1 MAESTKVREEQQ
13 PVTSIHE
20 PEATTAAVVCETVST
35 KAEPSSSTP
44 AEPEMKL
51 PELSEVVLHRLARQ
65 AEYYFSAANLSK
77 DTYVST
83 LRSLNDGYVPISIIA
98 NFGKVKSLVPYDGFN
113 AVRKAATEFSELLEI
128 VEINTQTGKRVSET
142 ETHNNDTAEPPST
155 LEAVGPIGGQPIP
168 LSKIAASPASSP
180 ATVKSVTSIQNT
192 VIIREVPRSTE
203 EAHVRELFTFESC
216 PAIQSMHLD
225 VANCWSVYRILDNDI
240 HPQYIFDDSLTWLLA
255 SLFVSSG
262 LLLWILHPEMI

>member
-1 MAESTKVREEQQ
+1 
-13 PVTSIHE
+13 
-20 PEATTAAVVCETVST
+20 
-35 KAEPSSSTP
+35 
-44 AEPEMKL
+44 MKL

-65 AEYYFSAANLSK
+65 VEYYFSAANLSK

-113 AVRKAATEFSELLEI
+113 AVRKAATEFSDLLEI

-142 ETHNNDTAEPPST
+142 EPHNDTAEPPST

-168 LSKIAASPASSP
+168 LSKIAASPVSSP
-180 ATVKSVTSIQNT
+180 TNVKLVSSVQNT
-192 VIIREVPRSTE
+192 VIIREVPQSTE

-216 PAIQSMHLD
+216 PSIQSLHLD
-225 VANCWSVYRILDNDI
+225 VGNCWSVYRILG
-240 HPQYIFDDSLTWLLA
+240 DDTLN
-255 SLFVSSG
+255 
-262 LLLWILHPEMI
+262 I